1 MSGYNMRSSTM
12 PQTDNMSVTA
22 DIIDNDYIKTMG
34 MRIIAGADL
43 TLQDMQDIE
52 TEKYE
57 DKKYHFILNESAA
70 KALGWTAQEAV
81 GKTMYLDETR
91 PGTVRGVIQDFH
103 FQSLHSAVLPLVL
116 FPDAWGRNLLVKV
129 TGNNVQQT
137 IASLQNKWKKMVP
150 HRPFDYHFLDED
162 YNKMY
167 NAEIRLGKIMNLF
180 AAIAIVL
187 ACMGLFGLS
196 YHAIQQRQKEIGIR
210 KVLGASVPHLLLLV
224 SKGFL
229 SLVLVSFAITVP
241 ATWWAMSKWL
251 EDFAYRIQISW
262 LVFGAAGLLVLVIA
276 ACTVSFRPLR
286 QP

>member
-1 MSGYNMRSSTM
+1 M